1 MAKRDDELRES
12 GTGTAGYKRPQGY
25 VKKAL
30 QNQNSRSA
38 LDVNETSQER
48 TAAGQNSARVAT
60 PDKLAQRGLS
70 KGR

>member
-48 TAAGQNSARVAT
+48 TVGQNSARQAT
-60 PDKLAQRGLS
+60 PDKLA
-70 KGR
+70 